1 MQKTFSICTS
11 RKSEYQN
18 FNGMYPSG
26 KNWFD
31 YIEWVCIEMN
41 KFIGSENNVILDN
54 SDAINLCQSTQ
65 TINDKNDDTH
75 EVDIAEDDN

>member
-1 MQKTFSICTS
+1 
-11 RKSEYQN
+11 
-18 FNGMYPSG
+18 MYPSG

-54 SDAINLCQSTQ
+54 SDAINLC
-65 TINDKNDDTH
+65 
-75 EVDIAEDDN
+75 